1 MVGDKSSLPFEV
13 EYSQKPSSKSK
24 TSSSMKR
31 LAVLLKPENVDSI
44 TSTLRSLGLES
55 TIYEVKG
62 SGKEKERV
70 STGRGVST
78 SDLSYTTRRLV
89 ATVVKSE
96 TVEDVIDRMKKAL
109 GDGSGAVVMMQPVDD
124 LVRLLEKRE
133 KSITKLLEADAQL
146 GDNF

>member
-1 MVGDKSSLPFEV
+1 MVRNQSSLPFEV

-70 STGRGVST
+70 STARGVST
-78 SDLSYTTRRLV
+78 SDLSYTTRRVV
-89 ATVVKSE
+89 ATVVKS
-96 TVEDVIDRMKKAL
+96 DNADDIIDRMKKAL
-109 GDGSGAVVMMQPVDD
+109 GGGSGAVVMIQAVDD
-124 LVRLLEKRE
+124 LVRL
-133 KSITKLLEADAQL
+133 
-146 GDNF
+146 

>member
-70 STGRGVST
+70 STGRGVS
-78 SDLSYTTRRLV
+78 SSYLSYTTRRIV
-89 ATVVKSE
+89 ATVVKSD

-124 LVRLLEKRE
+124 LVRL
-133 KSITKLLEADAQL
+133 
-146 GDNF
+146 

>member
-1 MVGDKSSLPFEV
+1 MVRNQSSLPFEV
-13 EYSQKPSSKSK
+13 EYSKKPSSKSK

-78 SDLSYTTRRLV
+78 SDLSYTTRRVV
-89 ATVVKSE
+89 ATVVKS
-96 TVEDVIDRMKKAL
+96 DNADDIIDRMKKAL
-109 GDGSGAVVMMQPVDD
+109 GGGSGAVVMIQAVDD
-124 LVRLLEKRE
+124 LVRL
-133 KSITKLLEADAQL
+133 
-146 GDNF
+146 